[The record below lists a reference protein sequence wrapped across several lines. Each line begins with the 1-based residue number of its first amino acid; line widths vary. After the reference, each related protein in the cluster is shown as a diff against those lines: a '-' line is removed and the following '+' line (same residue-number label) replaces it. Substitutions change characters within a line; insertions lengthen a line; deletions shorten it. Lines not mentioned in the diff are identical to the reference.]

1 MSGPRPRLSIVA
13 ALARNRVIGTDNR
26 LPWHLPEDLRRFKAL
41 TLGHPVVMGRK
52 THASIG
58 RPLPGRSNI
67 VITRGHGYAAPGCIV
82 VHTLEAALDAAAATD
97 EIFVIGGAEIYALA
111 LARAD
116 RLHLTEIHADFPGDA
131 LFPAFEA
138 GGFRLRSREPQEREG
153 LRFDF
158 CVYDRAK
165 PA

>member
-1 MSGPRPRLSIVA
+1 MVA

-58 RPLPGRSNI
+58 RPLLGRAN
-67 VITRGHGYAAPGCIV
+67 VILTRDRDYAAPGCIV

-111 LARAD
+111 LPRAN

-138 GGFRLRSREPQEREG
+138 GVFKLVSREPHEREG

-158 CVYDRAK
+158 CVYDRAERV
-165 PA
+165 